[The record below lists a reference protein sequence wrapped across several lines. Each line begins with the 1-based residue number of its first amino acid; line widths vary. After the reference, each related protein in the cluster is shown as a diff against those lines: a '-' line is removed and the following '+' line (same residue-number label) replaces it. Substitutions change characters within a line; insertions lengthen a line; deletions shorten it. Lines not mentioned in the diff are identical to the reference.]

1 MTFWRTQVRRFVLL
15 FEGRTGSTYLMEGL
29 AQHPH
34 IEARGGALVLLQD
47 AADLP
52 VHLTRIDALG
62 GVIDTTRQARK
73 RRFDA
78 ARELLVHRLFFAP
91 ALR

>member
-34 IEARGGALVLLQD
+34 IEAHREVLDPLPARG
-47 AADLP
+47 AAG
-52 VHLTRIDALG
+52 R
-62 GVIDTTRQARK
+62 
-73 RRFDA
+73 
-78 ARELLVHRLFFAP
+78 P
-91 ALR
+91 A